1 MDLLNTFYLTQQLL
15 PVFFFFE
22 SQPEKTAYIRTYIP
36 VYRYMSTTMQV
47 PDGISTDNHL

>member
-15 PVFFFFE
+15 PVFFFLVPARE
-22 SQPEKTAYIRTYIP
+22 NCVHTYIP
-36 VYRYMSTTMQV
+36 VYRYMYTTMQV